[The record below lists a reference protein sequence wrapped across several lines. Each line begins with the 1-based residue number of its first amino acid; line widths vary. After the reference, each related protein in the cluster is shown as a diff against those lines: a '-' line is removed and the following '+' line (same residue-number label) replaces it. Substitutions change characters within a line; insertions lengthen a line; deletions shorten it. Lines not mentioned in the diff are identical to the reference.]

1 MVTARKRTVRRTAT
15 SRTAQLEEKLDD
27 LVSILKGGHQPGT
40 YESMMFTGT
49 PDSTKNGISST
60 TAALDSLAAAA
71 TNHRQVNVFSSSEDS
86 ENSSRSQSVQVME
99 PSAEEAQTLLNRFRS
114 WLPNFPFMHLPADVT
129 PYNMQEERPFLWL
142 CIRSITSTSGMQQR
156 AMADKIRRE
165 LAERIVVNSERSL
178 DLLLGIITVLA
189 W

>member
-49 PDSTKNGISST
+49 PDSSKNGISST

-71 TNHRQVNVFSSSEDS
+71 TNHRQVNGFPSAEDS

-99 PSAEEAQTLLNRFRS
+99 PSAEEAQTLLNRFRG
-114 WLPNFPFMHLPADVT
+114 WLPNFPFMHLPADAT
-129 PYNMQEERPFLWL
+129 PYSMQEERPFLWL
-142 CIRSITSTSGMQQR
+142 CIKSITSTSGMQQR

-165 LAERIVVNSERSL
+165 LAERIVVNSERNM